1 MKWGLDF
8 IGLIKPI
15 NMYIGNK
22 YILVATKYATKWV
35 EAKALCTNTTTITT
49 KFIYEFIFT
58 WIGYMLILVSD

>member
-1 MKWGLDF
+1 
-8 IGLIKPI
+8 
-15 NMYIGNK
+15 
-22 YILVATKYATKWV
+22 V